1 MRSAVLLI
9 ATLMVSFALFAQ
21 EKPQTPTEQ
30 ATEAKKP
37 ALVSPSARLAAAKT
51 AYIKNAAGSDVPF
64 NIISAGIDGWGRWRL
79 VDSPSEADI
88 IIDVYSPDDDR
99 ASSSTSSKT
108 KVGAGGRMPDPE
120 PASKN
125 TDGPIRLVVSDPRT
139 HLALWTA
146 TEQPKGA
153 FRQKAHDQN
162 IVEAAQRLLARF
174 HERIEPAPPVK

>member
-1 MRSAVLLI
+1 MRSASWLL
-9 ATLMVSFALFAQ
+9 FAALISTAVFAQ
-21 EKPQTPTEQ
+21 EKPQAEQSTEP
-30 ATEAKKP
+30 KKP
-37 ALVSPSARLAAAKT
+37 ALVSPTARLLAAKT
-51 AYIKNAAGSDVPF
+51 AYIKNAAGSEVPF

-88 IIDVYSPDDDR
+88 LIDVYSPDDDR

-120 PASKN
+120 PASSKN
-125 TDGPIRLVVSDPRT
+125 TDGPIRLVVSDPHT

-174 HERIEPAPPVK
+174 HERIEPAPPAK